1 MEICPSSSSSS
12 NVYELIPAHSF
23 DGLPFLPEH
32 FDFVHISWIGLGV
45 PENEVRWIPEPILM
59 ALTQFQWQP
68 LLEVCASFR

>member
-1 MEICPSSSSSS
+1 MEICLSSSLTW
-12 NVYELIPAHSF
+12 NVCGLIPAHSF

-59 ALTQFQWQP
+59 ALTQFQWQH
-68 LLEVCASFR
+68 LLEVGAFFR